1 MLLLLIISGSEKFIT
16 MGENNNPP
24 KKHYKKL
31 QYAERLKKHQ
41 SCWFN
46 QRKCSSRYCK
56 FYVPDEKH

>member
-24 KKHYKKL
+24 KKHCKKL

-41 SCWFN
+41 SC
-46 QRKCSSRYCK
+46 
-56 FYVPDEKH
+56 